1 MTPAPDR
8 ISIPFTIAREDVT
21 RSNRRN
27 VDFCCGC
34 AVDFVSVVAAEI
46 SNARTAKM
54 KPLTLDTQNLMGA
67 N

>member
-8 ISIPFTIAREDVT
+8 ISIPFAVAREDVT

-27 VDFCCGC
+27 VDFCCVC
-34 AVDFVSVVAAEI
+34 AVDFVSVAAAEI
-46 SNARTAKM
+46 NNASTAKM
-54 KPLTLDTQNLMGA
+54 KPLTLDTRDLIGA